1 MLFLGIISWKG
12 ASHFKEGFFFRWG
25 TLFLSG
31 GGRVPHGG
39 IGFDG
44 GGGGLKKIVGWG
56 VLPPFPPPPTAT
68 MGNPDSSPNPLTKFT
83 SSSRSTGFKDILP
96 WNIFQMITKTILIST
111 RIVISYAR
119 KQGILL

>member
-1 MLFLGIISWKG
+1 MG
-12 ASHFKEGFFFRWG
+12 A
-25 TLFLSG
+25 LVLM
-31 GGRVPHGG
+31 
-39 IGFDG
+39 
-44 GGGGLKKIVGWG
+44 GGGLKKIVGWG
-56 VLPPFPPPPTAT
+56 VLPPCPFPTI
-68 MGNPDSSPNPLTKFT
+68 GNPDSSPNQLTKFT